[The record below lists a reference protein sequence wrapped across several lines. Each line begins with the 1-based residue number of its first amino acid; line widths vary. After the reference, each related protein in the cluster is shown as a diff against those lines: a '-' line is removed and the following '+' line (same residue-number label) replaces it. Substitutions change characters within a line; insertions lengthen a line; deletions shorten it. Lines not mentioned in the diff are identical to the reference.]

1 MSLQQSNVVAVS
13 APELMLMSCKIKHV
27 ITGKIGKEWNITHI
41 HLTSNVNKT
50 VRCGIQVVYNPLTKI
65 QNSYW
70 NL

>member
-1 MSLQQSNVVAVS
+1 
-13 APELMLMSCKIKHV
+13 MLLSCKIEHV
-27 ITGKIGKEWNITHI
+27 ITGKIVKEWKITHI

-65 QNSYW
+65 QNYYW